1 MRKQQQKSK
10 NSHKEQRNKSVS
22 EDYPGRADK
31 VDYIMKTFEKL
42 DNNEL
47 TELVEIIKKLEDK
60 QMQLFV

>member
-22 EDYPGRADK
+22 GDYPERTGK
-31 VDYIMKTFEKL
+31 VGYIMEIFEKL
-42 DNNEL
+42 DDSEL

-60 QMQLFV
+60 QL

>member
-1 MRKQQQKSK
+1 MRKQHQLRNNK
-10 NSHKEQRNKSVS
+10 KESRNKSVS
-22 EDYPGRADK
+22 GDYPGRADK

-60 QMQLFV
+60 QL

>member
-22 EDYPGRADK
+22 GDYPGRADK

-42 DNNEL
+42 DDNEL
-47 TELVEIIKKLEDK
+47 TELVEIIKKLENK
-60 QMQLFV
+60 QM

>member
-22 EDYPGRADK
+22 GDYLEQADK
-31 VDYIMKTFEKL
+31 VGYIMEIFEKL
-42 DNNEL
+42 DDNEL

-60 QMQLFV
+60 QL